1 MMILFSAPFP
11 RISPETSKD
20 QGEADKTSS
29 RRGKS
34 APGMEM
40 SRHIKS
46 KVQADGGVCSPP
58 DPLEPWSTKD
68 IKSINKILDT
78 SDKE

>member
-1 MMILFSAPFP
+1 MSNS

-20 QGEADKTSS
+20 QGESEISK

-40 SRHIKS
+40 SRHTKD
-46 KVQADGGVCSPP
+46 KVQADGGVLSP
-58 DPLEPWSTKD
+58 DPLDQWSTKD
-68 IKSINKILDT
+68 IKNMNKILDT
-78 SDKE
+78 SDRE